1 MFPKNGTT
9 FDELFK
15 KADFG
20 LYRAKDKGR
29 NRYVFFRD
37 DLHADLYR
45 QAVQAND
52 IVKYADREVQELKY
66 MSEFLQDIATAPKEA
81 VERIL
86 THIKEVF
93 KLDNISIFSG
103 EELSLV
109 YSLGKKMSKHQNA
122 LYAKTKNF
130 KEFLDGKSYIVSNFV
145 GNPYLNEENFRR
157 EMEQAGIKSTL
168 QCVLGTPSD
177 IRGLV
182 TFNHTKN
189 AQLWADYE
197 INCALMF
204 ASTLNLLY
212 NNTASKN

>member
-20 LYRAKDKGR
+20 LYRAKDNGR

-45 QAVQAND
+45 QALQAND

-81 VERIL
+81 VVRIL
-86 THIKEVF
+86 THIKDVF
-93 KLDNISIFSG
+93 NLDNVSIFLG
-103 EELSLV
+103 EDLPLV
-109 YSLGKKMSKHQNA
+109 FSLGKKIQKHQKV
-122 LYAKTKNF
+122 LYAKTPAF
-130 KEFLDGKSYIVSNFV
+130 KEFLDGKNYIVSNFV

-157 EMEQAGIKSTL
+157 EKG
-168 QCVLGTPSD
+168 
-177 IRGLV
+177 
-182 TFNHTKN
+182 
-189 AQLWADYE
+189 
-197 INCALMF
+197 
-204 ASTLNLLY
+204 
-212 NNTASKN
+212 